1 MIISDIITAIVS
13 GTDIEQQSIFV
24 HQLFVGNRRIARTRL
39 PIPMNQSEYLQYA
52 IPLSDPNQARYGSPY
67 ALGQFEPWPLD
78 DAMVVVYH
86 SWTTSHHYINRLITS
101 NRIILSTNP
110 SNAPIG
116 TFIIQ
121 RQRRFH
127 VENLCI
133 SFVPNSFYFANA
145 TKTIYLMTDGLYD
158 PTKAQIISPVIM
170 ILSYSLLVRMV
181 FVLDK

>member
-1 MIISDIITAIVS
+1 MRKCDFLLVVTRKYDLFIVTTHNYVAYFRNYGS
-13 GTDIEQQSIFV
+13 QCDRSYGVIASQFQRS
-24 HQLFVGNRRIARTRL
+24 RRHG
-39 PIPMNQSEYLQYA
+39 
-52 IPLSDPNQARYGSPY
+52 YGSPY

-133 SFVPNSFYFANA
+133 SFVPNSFYFANT
-145 TKTIYLMTDGLYD
+145 TKTIYLMTDGSYD